1 MFNIVTSHRLVK
13 NEDLNHH
20 KTLFAGRC
28 AEWVVEAGFIALAE
42 KLDPHNIVCLKMHG
56 LEFLRPIKGGDVLR
70 IESMI
75 VLARRSTVDCFVR
88 VQLQKDHDL
97 VFCEGFLTF
106 CYVDE
111 NARPMA
117 HNLIVT
123 AETPEEVALQEKSQ
137 KLSYRDKNTTPSGT

>member
-1 MFNIVTSHRLVK
+1 MFTKVISHRLVK

-28 AEWVVEAGFIALAE
+28 AEWVVESGFIAMAE
-42 KLDPHNIVCLKMHG
+42 KLAPHNIVCLKMHG
-56 LEFLRPIKGGDVLR
+56 LEFLRPIHAGDVLHF
-70 IESMI
+70 ESML
-75 VLARRSTVDCFVR
+75 VLARRSTVDAFVR
-88 VQLQKDHDL
+88 VSLQKDPGM

-117 HNLIVT
+117 HNLDIV
-123 AETPEEVALQEKSQ
+123 AETDEEKALQERSA
-137 KLSYRDKNTTPSGT
+137 KLSYRDKNAEAGK

>member
-1 MFNIVTSHRLVK
+1 MFTKVISHRLVK

-28 AEWVVEAGFIALAE
+28 AEWVVEAGFIALAA

-56 LEFLRPIKGGDVLR
+56 LEFLHPIHGGDVLCL
-70 IESMI
+70 ESML
-75 VLARRSTVDCFVR
+75 VVARRSTVDSFVR
-88 VQLQKDHDL
+88 VRLQKDPDTI
-97 VFCEGFLTF
+97 FCEGFLTF

-117 HNLIVT
+117 HNLTVE
-123 AETPEEVALQEKSQ
+123 AETDEEIALQRKSMQ
-137 KLSYRDKNTTPSGT
+137 LSYRDKGSAAK

>member
-1 MFNIVTSHRLVK
+1 MFDKVTTHRLVK

-42 KLDPHNIVCLKMHG
+42 KLDAHNIVCLKMHG
-56 LEFLRPIKGGDVLR
+56 LEFLHPIHAGDVLH

-75 VLARRSTVDCFVR
+75 VVARRSTVDAFVR
-88 VQLQKDHDL
+88 VNLQKDHKM

-111 NARPMA
+111 NARPMP
-117 HNLIVT
+117 HNLVVV
-123 AETPEEVALQEKSQ
+123 AETDEEKALQEKSA
-137 KLSYRDKNTTPSGT
+137 KLSYREKNVPSGT